1 MSVQTKSDLSNLAEA
16 LTCLLRVSTG
26 KELQHLVD
34 EHPFLDELT
43 ATSSSERGSEM
54 KHLKGALT
62 EFLTNGNVFLKAVE
76 RFLLAHRYQNLAAYM
91 ATDSTLGSYF
101 LRLLDAALK
110 KYKSKTCLEDSGDQ
124 RYPAVD
130 FGSILN
136 QVQGLQLDQDLLHEI
151 QDVVVKRSE
160 MRTPASRITW
170 YVFLLHTP
178 RIYVA
183 NRSAIVHSHGP
194 IHFKDSE
201 VQDMLKTIEPK
212 TPRVS
217 EQLFKRLAGKRNEI
231 HRDVIESM
239 TAGFVFVDH
248 GYFRVWNQIG
258 ENLRQLCYLTGAN
271 IASSTTDTPWI
282 IPALRAAVDS
292 RTGALAITQG
302 IIQQQSIEIHNQ
314 QQVITS
320 LIFRSLMEQIPPVG
334 MDKKSA
340 TSRWQGFWDKAVKV
354 AEAKDDERN
363 PEHPLRGIL
372 TPQLK
377 NRGREMYGTLSF
389 GIHNYRDCAFFVD
402 STTFTALDSKIL
414 KALTPAGTSIN
425 EDGTVDWVAE
435 RKRYGVE

>member
-43 ATSSSERGSEM
+43 AASSSERGSEM

-76 RFLLAHRYQNLAAYM
+76 RFLLAHRYQNLAAYI

-160 MRTPASRITW
+160 MRTPASRITC
-170 YVFLLHTP
+170 
-178 RIYVA
+178 
-183 NRSAIVHSHGP
+183 HGP

-212 TPRVS
+212 TPRIS
-217 EQLFKRLAGKRNEI
+217 EQLFKRLVGKKNEI

-282 IPALRAAVDS
+282 VPALRAAVDS

-354 AEAKDDERN
+354 AEAMDDERS

>member
-26 KELQHLVD
+26 KELQRLVE

-43 ATSSSERGSEM
+43 AASSSERGSEM

-76 RFLLAHRYQNLAAYM
+76 RLLLAHRYQNLAAYM
-91 ATDSTLGSYF
+91 ATDSTLGSHF

-110 KYKSKTCLEDSGDQ
+110 KYKSKKSLEDSGDQ

-160 MRTPASRITW
+160 MRMPASRITW
-170 YVFLLHTP
+170 
-178 RIYVA
+178 
-183 NRSAIVHSHGP
+183 SATVHSHGP

-201 VQDMLKTIEPK
+201 VQHMLKTIEPK
-212 TPRVS
+212 APRIS
-217 EQLFKRLAGKRNEI
+217 EQLFKRLVGKKNEI

-239 TAGFVFVDH
+239 TGGFVFVDH

-271 IASSTTDTPWI
+271 IAYSTTDTPWI

-320 LIFRSLMEQIPPVG
+320 LVFRSLMEQIPPVG

-414 KALTPAGTSIN
+414 KALTPAGTSIS

>member
-16 LTCLLRVSTG
+16 LTYLLRVSTG
-26 KELQHLVD
+26 KELQRLVE

-43 ATSSSERGSEM
+43 AASSSERGSEM

-76 RFLLAHRYQNLAAYM
+76 RLLLAHRYQNLAAYM
-91 ATDSTLGSYF
+91 ATDSTLGSHF

-110 KYKSKTCLEDSGDQ
+110 KYKRKKSLEDSGDQ

-170 YVFLLHTP
+170 
-178 RIYVA
+178 
-183 NRSAIVHSHGP
+183 SAIVHSHGP

-201 VQDMLKTIEPK
+201 VQHMLKTIEPK
-212 TPRVS
+212 TPRIS
-217 EQLFKRLAGKRNEI
+217 EQLFKRLVGKKNEI

-239 TAGFVFVDH
+239 TGGFVFVDH

-271 IASSTTDTPWI
+271 IAYSTTDTPWI

-320 LIFRSLMEQIPPVG
+320 LVFRSLMEQIPPVG

-389 GIHNYRDCAFFVD
+389 GIHNYRDCAFLVD